1 MSPKSES
8 PSAFNRRS
16 FLSTVPALGAA
27 LAGASATAQAAGS
40 APRGTLPAAPSKDPA
55 KPSKD
60 PAKPSKQP
68 APPSAAEV
76 RRTAAFNK
84 RLAAATQQRSL
95 ALPPHPTNTDETLYP
110 NFIGNFTKAL
120 PHNSVGEVDA
130 SAYQL
135 YRQALVTRTQ
145 AAFNAIPLGGV
156 AKLANPQASLAFSL
170 EGGDSHHF
178 TMPAAPALS
187 SAWAAG
193 EMVEV
198 YWRAWTRDVPFIE
211 YESSPTIAAAAS
223 DLSALPDF
231 RGPKIGANVTPGTL
245 FRGGLPGE
253 ATGPLISQFLWKDIP
268 FGATTITQR
277 YRTTAEN
284 DNHATTFAH
293 WLNLQN
299 GGAPLTTAAADGSYY
314 IASGRDLAEY
324 VHFDFSYQAFLS
336 AALIL
341 LSYGGGAVDENHPY
355 RSIANQ
361 GGFVTFGAAHLLDLV
376 ARVASEA
383 LKAAWY
389 QKWLVHRRLRPEAY
403 SGLVHRVIQDGAA
416 YPLDTSVLN
425 SAVLPLIQG
434 AYSTSLLP
442 LAYPEGSP
450 THPAYPGGHAT
461 IAAACVTV
469 LKAYFKETF
478 EIPAPVQANALGSL
492 LLPYPGALTVGGELN
507 KLASNIGYGRDTA
520 GVHWRSDESPAF
532 LLGEDVAIRFL
543 RDHKTLTNESFAGF
557 SLTKFDGTTIT
568 I

>member
-1 MSPKSES
+1 MEPLASSPTDQISASAS
-8 PSAFNRRS
+8 PFNRRA
-16 FLSTVPALGAA
+16 FLSAVPALGAA
-27 LAGASATAQAAGS
+27 VVGASATAQAAGS
-40 APRGTLPAAPSKDPA
+40 LPPK
-55 KPSKD
+55 KK
-60 PAKPSKQP
+60 P

-76 RRTAAFNK
+76 RRTTAFNK

-120 PHNSVGEVDA
+120 PHNGVGEVDTV
-130 SAYQL
+130 AYQL

-156 AKLANPQASLAFSL
+156 AKLANPQAALAFSL

-178 TMPAAPALS
+178 TLPAAPALS

-198 YWRAWTRDVPFIE
+198 YWRALTRDVPFIE

-231 RGPKIGANVTPGTL
+231 RGPKSGANVTPGTL

-284 DNHATTFAH
+284 DNHATSFAH

-299 GGAPLTTAAADGSYY
+299 GGAPLTTAAADGPYY

-416 YPLDTSVLN
+416 YPLHASVLH
-425 SAVLPLIQG
+425 SAALPLIQG

-461 IAAACVTV
+461 ISGACVTV

-478 EIPAPVQANALGSL
+478 EIPAPVQANALGDQ

-520 GVHWRSDESPAF
+520 GVHWRSDEAPAF

-543 RDHKTLTNESFAGF
+543 RDHKTLTHESFAGF